1 MSDLRDARRTH
12 PTRDTGADMGNPGDP
27 GDPVDQGDQGD
38 QGDQALDPS
47 QARFAIYY
55 APPAGSCWWNEGSR
69 WLGRDAITGRR
80 LDAPQVPGL
89 SRALHDLTVDARRY
103 GWHATLKAPMRLAPH
118 VQRRDLSG
126 VAAAVAARH
135 APFDLSMRIDVM
147 GTDHG
152 TRHGFVTL
160 RPTGETFGAKA
171 VDALAADCVQAFD
184 NLRAPPSGDEL
195 AKRHAQPLTARQRER
210 LAQWG
215 YPYVLDEFRL
225 HMTLSDRVDAS
236 DAAAIV
242 DWWQPRVQALGPMR
256 VDGLALFVQPSP
268 GQPFI
273 MHERFDFAEVA

>member
-1 MSDLRDARRTH
+1 MSDRRDARRTH
-12 PTRDTGADMGNPGDP
+12 GDKGGTGGKGNMGDP
-27 GDPVDQGDQGD
+27 ARP
-38 QGDQALDPS
+38 ALDLS

-55 APPAGSCWWNEGSR
+55 APPAGSCWWTEGSR

-103 GWHATLKAPMRLAPH
+103 GWHATLKAPMRLVPH
-118 VQRRDLSG
+118 AQLGDLSG

-135 APFDLSMRIDVM
+135 APFDLPMRIDVM

-152 TRHGFVTL
+152 TRPGFVTV
-160 RPTGETFGAKA
+160 RPAVGTVGAKA
-171 VDALAADCVQAFD
+171 VDSLADDCVRAFD
-184 NLRAPPSGDEL
+184 ELRAPPSADEL

-210 LAQWG
+210 LARWG

-256 VDGLALFVQPSP
+256 VEGLALFVQPSP

-273 MHERFDFAEVA
+273 MHERFDFTEVA